1 MERVKQEEAKLVQQV
16 SKSLIREL
24 VQDCMED

>member
-1 MERVKQEEAKLVQQV
+1 MERVKQEEVQQQQV